1 MVYPA
6 VRHSEPPNDDLPEE
20 IKPDYNEASTVLPL
34 SPRAAAALLRLCIQK
49 LCQFVLKHDRT
60 GNLNL
65 DIGKLVERGLD
76 KRIQR
81 ALDVVR
87 VIGNEAI
94 HPGVLD
100 LRDDIDTANEL
111 FTLVNLIADAMITQ
125 PKRLDA
131 MYEKIPPEKR
141 EQIERRDNKK

>member
-1 MVYPA
+1 M
-6 VRHSEPPNDDLPEE
+6 
-20 IKPDYNEASTVLPL
+20 
-34 SPRAAAALLRLCIQK
+34 
-49 LCQFVLKHDRT
+49 
-60 GNLNL
+60 
-65 DIGKLVERGLD
+65 
-76 KRIQR
+76 
-81 ALDVVR
+81 R